1 MSQKTALRLVAL
13 VAGVLFG
20 GGLALSGMLQP
31 RKVIAFLDVGGRWDP
46 SLCCVMLGAIGV
58 HWLAYWLQRRR
69 SRPPFAERFLVPV
82 RRAIDLRLLAGAALF
97 GVGWGIGGY
106 CPGPALAS
114 LVSLERGCLLFVS
127 CLLLG
132 TWLAARF
139 ETPRDVSRAHAPQ
152 AVIGEALDPHRQA

>member
-1 MSQKTALRLVAL
+1 MSPQAALRLIAL
-13 VAGVLFG
+13 VAGGLFG

-58 HWLAYWLQRRR
+58 HSLAYWLQRSR
-69 SRPPFAERFLVPV
+69 SRPLFAERFLVPV

-97 GVGWGIGGY
+97 GVGWGIAGY

-114 LVSLERGCLLFVS
+114 LVSRDPGCLLFVA
-127 CLLLG
+127 CMLVG
-132 TWLAARF
+132 VWLAARF
-139 ETPRDVSRAHAPQ
+139 LDRPGQ
-152 AVIGEALDPHRQA
+152 A